1 MALIDEQIVE
11 EWLNRQNFFTMRGI
25 KSGIDEIDLLAVRHN
40 NDNTTDYWHAEVQ
53 VSFRPI
59 GYIGGDTS
67 ARKRTEQEIRD
78 GVVQW
83 VDKKFVGKRKV
94 DRRNDI
100 LPNAKWRFM
109 LVHGEVRDSA
119 ELEIMKELGIDL
131 VPYKQVLNELSGDK
145 LKTSSSI
152 ATSITEILNY
162 IKQDK

>member
-1 MALIDEQIVE
+1 MALIDEQLVE

-25 KSGIDEIDLLAVRHN
+25 KSGVDEIDLLAIRHN
-40 NDNTTDYWHAEVQ
+40 SDGTVDYWHIEVQ

-59 GYIGGDTS
+59 GYIGGDTN

-83 VDKKFVGKRKV
+83 VDKKFRSKRKV

-100 LPNAKWRFM
+100 LPDANWRYL
-109 LVHGEVRDSA
+109 LVHGEVRDA
-119 ELEIMKELGIDL
+119 TELEIMKELGIAL
-131 VPYKQVLNELSGDK
+131 VPYKQVLTELCGDK
-145 LKTSSSI
+145 TKTSSST

-162 IKQDK
+162 IK